1 MPLHAP
7 RRPRRVAE
15 DEGGEEREKS
25 MTCPEGTLSLLDFA
39 EDTLRRRLAV
49 SPPHARALVASVLP
63 NGRRGEQGERRAA
76 S

>member
-1 MPLHAP
+1 
-7 RRPRRVAE
+7 
-15 DEGGEEREKS
+15 

-39 EDTLRRRLAV
+39 EDTLRRRLV
-49 SPPHARALVASVLP
+49 DSPPQALALVASVLP